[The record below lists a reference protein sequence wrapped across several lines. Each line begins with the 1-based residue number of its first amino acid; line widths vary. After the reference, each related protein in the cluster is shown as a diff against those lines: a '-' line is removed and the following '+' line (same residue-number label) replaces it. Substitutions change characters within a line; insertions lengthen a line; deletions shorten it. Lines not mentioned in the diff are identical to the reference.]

1 MLLAS
6 SHASVCSRWLL
17 CEAGVGSIQKVQQS
31 ERMEVESKK
40 RKVGQAMGPTP
51 EESVVQTDVDELRS
65 DALEPIPEESVVQ
78 TDDDGFEMEEDGV
91 EDSVALLLLTPG
103 CDHVPVDADHTQ
115 SLGLA
120 GGPLWQEMKQREEE
134 RAVGAEVQEK
144 PEGKKWWQMDG
155 HQFVTR
161 GSRTCGYELTTLITN
176 EIMLHGIAKT

>member
-40 RKVGQAMGPTP
+40 RKVGQAMGPT
-51 EESVVQTDVDELRS
+51 
-65 DALEPIPEESVVQ
+65 PEESVVQ

-134 RAVGAEVQEK
+134 QAVGAEVQEK